1 MTHTVTVTQDEPQAS
16 SPQSDKQD
24 KWNYAVIPVAFAIGY
39 GVTWPLRN
47 IALVYWVYGP
57 AGYHT
62 QGIRLVKSKP
72 AFFSNGEQPPSFPD
86 FVTGMSAVL
95 VAFFAALALV
105 ALAKRM
111 YFGYAKRRAA

>member
-1 MTHTVTVTQDEPQAS
+1 M
-16 SPQSDKQD
+16 
-24 KWNYAVIPVAFAIGY
+24 YAVIPVAAAIAY

-72 AFFSNGEQPPSFPD
+72 SFFSNGEQPPSFPD
-86 FVTGMSAVL
+86 FVTGTSAVFG
-95 VAFFAALALV
+95 AFFAALAFV
-105 ALAKRM
+105 TMAKRI
-111 YFGYAKRRAA
+111 YFRYAKRRAA